1 MTDATA
7 FLLKLVVT
15 VLVAAALSVVIRA
28 APMSALAQ
36 SSQKV
41 GGEHGASGFAVT
53 EADRKRIAADRDLA
67 ERMIDHY
74 RQAIEI
80 AKAELEPGE
89 NPRLRTLAEEIIA
102 DQERQIARMQEWL
115 SRQDL

>member
-7 FLLKLVVT
+7 FLLKLAVT

-28 APMSALAQ
+28 SPMSALAQ
-36 SSQKV
+36 SSQAV
-41 GGEHGASGFAVT
+41 GGGHGASGFAVA
-53 EADRKRIAADRDLA
+53 EADRKTIAADRDLA
-67 ERMIDHY
+67 ERMIDHH
-74 RQAIEI
+74 RRAIEI
-80 AKAELEPGE
+80 ARGELEPGE

-115 SRQDL
+115 SRQEL

>member
-28 APMSALAQ
+28 APMSAPAQ
-36 SSQKV
+36 SSQRI
-41 GGEHGASGFAVT
+41 GVT
-53 EADRKRIAADRDLA
+53 HDAKGPALEVIDRKTTAADRDLA
-67 ERMIDHY
+67 ERMIDHH

-80 AKAELEPGE
+80 ARAELEPGE
-89 NPRLRTLAEEIIA
+89 NPSLRTLAEEIIA

-115 SRQDL
+115 SRQKL

>member
-15 VLVAAALSVVIRA
+15 VLVAAALSAVIRA

-36 SSQKV
+36 SSQKTGVTHDAEGQALEDV
-41 GGEHGASGFAVT
+41 G
-53 EADRKRIAADRDLA
+53 RKTTAADRDLA
-67 ERMIDHY
+67 ERMIDHH

-80 AKAELEPGE
+80 ARAELQPDE
-89 NPRLRTLAEEIIA
+89 NPRLRALAEEIIA

-115 SRQDL
+115 SRREL